1 MSTFTDDA
9 KALWSHIVGSTT
21 IPQAVSIITAVT
33 TGLHEVAQGTSTSV
47 LASIASNSPDTL
59 KLIET
64 LAEDAASLI
73 GGPLAGMGVG
83 LAIQLLAMSHKMT
96 PEEEQTWFDFQTSP
110 EGRN

>member
-9 KALWSHIVGSTT
+9 KALWSHIIGTT
-21 IPQAVSIITAVT
+21 TLPQAVSVITAVT
-33 TGLHEVAQGTSTSV
+33 TGLHDVAQGDSQSV
-47 LASIASNSPDTL
+47 LASIETNSPDTF

-64 LAEDAASLI
+64 IAEDAASLI

-96 PEEEQTWFDFQTSP
+96 PDEEKTWFDFQTSA